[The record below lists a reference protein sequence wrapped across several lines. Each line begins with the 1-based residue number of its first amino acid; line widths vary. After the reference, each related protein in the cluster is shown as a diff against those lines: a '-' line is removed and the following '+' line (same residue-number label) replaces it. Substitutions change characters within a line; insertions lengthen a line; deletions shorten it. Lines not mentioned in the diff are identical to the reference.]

1 MGNLDYTQVLN
12 KIENTRRFGPFLF
25 LCYNYIN
32 SLDIIYYQVYAWP
45 KTPTLTFTMNEISN
59 SIASYKLIHGI
70 AILYTMISLIILL
83 YLLKSQNNNND

>member
-1 MGNLDYTQVLN
+1 MELVGGIKYY
-12 KIENTRRFGPFLF
+12 IPF

-83 YLLKSQNNNND
+83 YLEFNL